1 MKAMPRVGRDP
12 ARNGFEVHAVLAAGT
27 VAIGR
32 QVRPAQMFSFCSRL
46 PPCLIGMGAF
56 AGAHSWARE
65 LGKLGHA
72 VRPIPPAHVKPFVRR
87 GKTDTADAE
96 AICTAVV
103 QPSSSWSAPAD

>member
-12 ARNGFEVHAVLAAGT
+12 ARNGFEAHAVAAAGA
-27 VAIGR
+27 VVVRR
-32 QVRPAQMFSFCSRL
+32 QLRRAQMFSFVSRWC
-46 PPCLIGMGAF
+46 PCLIGMGAC
-56 AGAHSWARE
+56 AGAHDRARQRATF
-65 LGKLGHA
+65 GHA
-72 VRPIPPAHVKPFVRR
+72 VRPIPPSHVKPFVRR